1 MAPRVRGKVTIVGA
15 GATGAAAAHFLARR
29 ELADVVLLDV
39 VPGLP
44 RGKALDMQQ
53 AGPIEGFDARVYGTD
68 DYADT
73 AGSDV
78 IVVTAGVARKPGMS
92 RDDLLDTNARIVR
105 QVVER
110 AVTLSP
116 DACLVVLT
124 NPLDVMCWVAWRASG
139 LPAAR
144 VVGQSGILDSARFR
158 TFLALELGVSVR
170 DVTAL
175 VLGGHGDAMVPL
187 VRYAF
192 AGGIPVT
199 ELLAP
204 ETLERLVERTRFGGG
219 EIVELMGASAFY
231 APGAAVGEMVE
242 AVLRDQRRIL
252 PCSAYLDGEYG
263 QSGVFAG
270 VPVVLGRGGVER
282 VLALRL
288 TPGEEAAFASSC
300 RAVAEA
306 VERVAAL
313 AGLAGE

>member
-1 MAPRVRGKVTIVGA
+1 MTIVGA
-15 GATGAAAAHFLARR
+15 GATGAAAAHFCARR
-29 ELADVVLLDV
+29 GLADVILLDV

-44 RGKALDMQQ
+44 QGKALDMQQ
-53 AGPIEGFDARVYGTD
+53 AAPIEGFDARVHGTG
-68 DYADT
+68 DYADS

-78 IVVTAGVARKPGMS
+78 VVITAGVARKPGMS
-92 RDDLLDTNARIVR
+92 RDDLLETNARIVR
-105 QVVER
+105 EVAER
-110 AVTLSP
+110 AVLLSP

-139 LPAAR
+139 LPPAR

-199 ELLAP
+199 ELLP
-204 ETLERLVERTRFGGG
+204 RETLERLVERTRFGGG
-219 EIVELMGASAFY
+219 EIVDLMGTSASY

-242 AVLRDQRRIL
+242 AILRDEKRIL
-252 PCSAYLDGEYG
+252 PCSAYMAGEYG
-263 QSGVFAG
+263 QSGIFAG

-282 VLALRL
+282 VLELGL
-288 TPGEEAAFASSC
+288 TAEEAEQFAASC
-300 RAVAEA
+300 REVARA
-306 VERVAAL
+306 LERVGEL
-313 AGLAGE
+313 TGLTGG